1 METEEVPKITLLGKK
16 DRDKE
21 IRAPTDRL
29 MAQLILKLGNSLISI
44 KQFRDRIE
52 MKHFCLRFFP
62 FLLS

>member
-29 MAQLILKLGNSLISI
+29 MAQLILKLGNSLISKKAI
-44 KQFRDRIE
+44 
-52 MKHFCLRFFP
+52 P
-62 FLLS
+62 